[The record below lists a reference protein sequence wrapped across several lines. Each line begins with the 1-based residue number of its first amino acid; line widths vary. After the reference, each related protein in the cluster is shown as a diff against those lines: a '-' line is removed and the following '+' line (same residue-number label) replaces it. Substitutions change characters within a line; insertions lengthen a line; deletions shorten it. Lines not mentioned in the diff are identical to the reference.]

1 MIRRMVALLTAL
13 VIAGLCVS
21 RASARE
27 EAFPPTQPEEIAEW
41 IEEAMGVYAW
51 FSIWPLGGDLE
62 EPMEEGA
69 SEFYRVLDERYD
81 TRLKLAEFA
90 LEYFS
95 MEIVTGLFDRG
106 LYEER
111 DGVLYVSD
119 RFEIIDENISSVEYE
134 VTAQGEGWIEYLAR
148 VSYLSGTDD
157 AYTRECAYRCE
168 LTDGRWVFTQ
178 FDFYWER
185 ERNSQYG

>member
-1 MIRRMVALLTAL
+1 MIRKTVALLTAL
-13 VIAGLCVS
+13 ILAGLC
-21 RASARE
+21 AGGACARE
-27 EAFPPTQPEEIAEW
+27 ESFPPTQPEEIAAW

-69 SEFYRVLDERYD
+69 SEYYRVLDERYN

-90 LEYFS
+90 LGYFS
-95 MEIVTGLFDRG
+95 MEIVTELFDRG

-134 VTAQGEGWIEYLAR
+134 VAAQGEGWIEYLAR
-148 VSYLSGTDD
+148 VFYLSGTDD
-157 AYTRECAYRCE
+157 AYTRDCAYRCE
-168 LTDGRWVFTQ
+168 LDDGRWVFTQ

-185 ERNSQYG
+185 ERNSLYG